1 MYWKAPVYTYRIN
14 KDGKLNGTH
23 PRCGGRV
30 CKGTVIKAGTAWIF
44 RYRAVFSM
52 YIIQV
57 PSTTLPVRAFFE
69 FSSFLFL
76 CKVSWWPIKSLSLSV
91 NMIQHFPKWY
101 TCDVCITE
109 YVFIKWASLVAQ
121 MVKNL
126 PAMRGI
132 WVQSLG
138 QEELLEEGMTT
149 HSNILVWR
157 ILWTEGPG
165 RLQPTG
171 SQRVRQDWATKHNT
185 Q

>member
-1 MYWKAPVYTYRIN
+1 MYWKAPVYTYSIN
-14 KDGKLNGTH
+14 KDGKLNGPH

-30 CKGTVIKAGTAWIF
+30 CKGTVIKAGTAWFF

-57 PSTTLPVRAFFE
+57 PSTTFPVRAFFE

-126 PAMRGI
+126 PAMWGI

-138 QEELLEEGMTT
+138 QEEPLEEGMTT

-165 RLQPTG
+165 RL
-171 SQRVRQDWATKHNT
+171 
-185 Q
+185 